1 MLKSIEEADEDDQ
14 ENNSRLKHKP
24 MFNRPNNDRRQGR
37 GRKPCKK
44 NGHKHHWKNC
54 PDNKYVNKHHQSVR
68 HERQHESSQER
79 EISFEDRHES
89 NMIEANESED
99 KFEGLP
105 NLETLCYSDSD
116 SEDELEDEESVDETH
131 LLQRFF

>member
-1 MLKSIEEADEDDQ
+1 
-14 ENNSRLKHKP
+14 
-24 MFNRPNNDRRQGR
+24 
-37 GRKPCKK
+37 
-44 NGHKHHWKNC
+44 
-54 PDNKYVNKHHQSVR
+54 
-68 HERQHESSQER
+68 
-79 EISFEDRHES
+79 
-89 NMIEANESED
+89 MIEANESED